1 MMNAIKL
8 FVKSE
13 KQYQR
18 ACESLN
24 SLGLRS
30 FLLGGYQC
38 DKDYGIA
45 VFLETTDTVLSYTD
59 GCGTAATY
67 QPEYVH
73 TKRKEFIAEV
83 KRVLGESK

>member
-13 KQYQR
+13 KQCQR
-18 ACESLN
+18 TCESLN

-30 FLLGGYQC
+30 FILGGYKC
-38 DKDYGIA
+38 SEDYGIT
-45 VFLETTDTVLSYTD
+45 VFLETGPVLRYTD
-59 GCGTAATY
+59 GLGTAESY

-73 TKRKEFIAEV
+73 TKRKEFIEVV
-83 KRVLGESK
+83 KRVLGDAK

>member
-18 ACESLN
+18 TCESLN
-24 SLGLRS
+24 SLGLRR

-38 DKDYGIA
+38 NKDYGIT
-45 VFLETTDTVLSYTD
+45 VFLDTGTVLRYTD
-59 GCGTAATY
+59 GCGTAETY
-67 QPEYVH
+67 QPEYVY

-83 KRVLGESK
+83 KRLKGDTK

>member
-18 ACESLN
+18 TCVSLN

-38 DKDYGIA
+38 NKDYGIT
-45 VFLETTDTVLSYTD
+45 VFLESGTVLRYTD

-73 TKRKEFIAEV
+73 TKRKEFIEV
-83 KRVLGESK
+83 VTRVLGESK